1 MKHINLK
8 ISGKVQG
15 VWYRKSTCDEARRLG
30 LKGFVRNQPDGSVYA
45 EAEGEEEVL
54 EQFVAWCKI
63 GPRLARVTEVVVEE
77 GPVVQFTTFEVMY

>member
-30 LKGFVRNQPDGSVYA
+30 IKGFVRNQPDGSVYA

-63 GPRLARVTEVVVEE
+63 GSRLARVTEVVVEE